1 MASEKKR
8 VDDTTLPL
16 LTPKLPRIKDRR
28 GGSASLVKLMA
39 RIQNGAPERRAFR
52 DRRATPRVAVTIDIE
67 ADDAEGERVMMRTH
81 DLSTFGVGVS
91 SGPTPR
97 KGSKILI
104 RLFLPDDPTTPLE
117 LKVLVLGPFGEQGG
131 ARMKFIDPPVE
142 AVRRIHRLLT

>member
-28 GGSASLVKLMA
+28 GGSDSLSKLMQ

-52 DRRATPRVAVTIDIE
+52 DRRATPRVAVAIDLE
-67 ADDAEGERVMMRTH
+67 ADDSQGERVMMRTH
-81 DLSTFGVGVS
+81 DLSTFGVGVAA
-91 SGPTPR
+91 GPTPK
-97 KGSKILI
+97 KGSKIVV

-117 LKVLVLGPFGEQGG
+117 LKVLVLGPFGEHGG
-131 ARMKFIDPPVE
+131 ARMKFINPPVE